1 MLECFVFWSSK
12 IILKVIV
19 IIKKFLSMNIYEIK
33 GLFIVKIFDKVE
45 YFYLLL

>member
-19 IIKKFLSMNIYEIK
+19 IKKFLSMNIYEIK